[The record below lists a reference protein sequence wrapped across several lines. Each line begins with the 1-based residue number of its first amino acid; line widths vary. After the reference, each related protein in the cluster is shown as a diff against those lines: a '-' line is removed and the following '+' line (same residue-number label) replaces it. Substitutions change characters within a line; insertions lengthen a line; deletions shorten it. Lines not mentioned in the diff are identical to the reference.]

1 MTVMLRSNRCRSLSG
16 LALFPFLFLSACSSS
31 SATAVPSDS
40 GASEITAGE
49 AGMEAGPTDGGR
61 DASGDATDGA
71 IADAPAEAYVVP
83 GSNFA
88 FRHYYLGDTDRSGTT
103 SGTAWESFGTDIDGK
118 TTTAASTDVC
128 TLYAGA
134 SKQMQVDGMNGIDNS
149 WGANIIPIFE
159 TLDSTFS
166 QQFNASVS
174 AGTFTT
180 MVDVVGLTSSPT
192 QSGAAPG
199 WGFEG
204 ASFPGTPTWTVADDW
219 PVYPNWLPEGGL
231 PAGSLIS
238 FATGSID
245 GGTWSSGGTT
255 DLPLLLAFGLQA
267 MELVIHHAT
276 VSFVHATPTTA
287 ATGTV
292 SGVLYTQEFLAQL
305 YAAAS
310 YISTSLC
317 SGSAFAS
324 IAQQIEQGQDI
335 VHDGTNVAGQA
346 CDAISIGIGF
356 DGVQIGPVQTVAQ
369 AHGQLEGLC
378 DAGAD

>member
-1 MTVMLRSNRCRSLSG
+1 MRTHNLSLPG
-16 LALFPFLFLSACSSS
+16 LALFLFACSSN
-31 SATAVPSDS
+31 SATPSPSDS
-40 GASEITAGE
+40 GGQDVTSADAG
-49 AGMEAGPTDGGR
+49 AEAGPTDAAR
-61 DASGDATDGA
+61 DGAGGDAADGA

-88 FRHYYLGDTDRSGTT
+88 FHHYYLGDTDRSGTA
-103 SGTAWESFGTDIDGK
+103 SATAWQSFGTDIDGK
-118 TTTAASTDVC
+118 QTTATSTDVC
-128 TLYAGA
+128 TLWVGA
-134 SKQMQVDGMNGIDNS
+134 PKQVQVDGMNGIDNS

-159 TLDSTFS
+159 SLDSTFS
-166 QQFNASVS
+166 QQFNASVA

-204 ASFPGTPTWTVADDW
+204 ASFPGTPTWTVADRDW

-231 PAGSLIS
+231 AAGSLIS
-238 FATGSID
+238 FSAGSID
-245 GGTWSSGGTT
+245 GGAWSSGGTT
-255 DLPLLLAFGLQA
+255 DLPLLIPFGLQA

-287 ATGTV
+287 ATGTL
-292 SGVLYTQEFLAQL
+292 SGILYTQEFLGQL

-317 SGSAFAS
+317 SGSAFGS
-324 IAQQIEQGQDI
+324 IAQQIEQAQDI
-335 VHDGTNVAGQA
+335 LHDGTNVAGQA

-356 DGVQIGPVQTVAQ
+356 DGVQIGPVQTLAQ
-369 AHGQLEGLC
+369 AHGQLQSLC
-378 DAGAD
+378 GDAGAD